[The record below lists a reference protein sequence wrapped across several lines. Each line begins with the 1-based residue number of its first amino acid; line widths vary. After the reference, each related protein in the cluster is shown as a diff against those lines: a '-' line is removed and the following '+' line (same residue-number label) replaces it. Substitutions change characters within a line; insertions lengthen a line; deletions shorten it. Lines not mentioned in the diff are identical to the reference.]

1 MNNIVVFASGSGSN
15 FQAIIDSVNSGDIPA
30 TISGLLA
37 SRNGIQSIER
47 ARKNNIPVQILS
59 ESEFKTDEAYVSAL
73 VQTLED
79 WKPDLIVLAGYM
91 KKIPGIIIK
100 KYANRIINIH
110 PSLLPKYGGKGYFG
124 LNVHKAVIAN
134 GEKESGCTVHV
145 VTNEYDSGPVLEQ
158 TRVPVFPD
166 DTPEALQKRILVQEH
181 LLLPKVIRQILTS
194 KKS

>member
-1 MNNIVVFASGSGSN
+1 M
-15 FQAIIDSVNSGDIPA
+15 
-30 TISGLLA
+30 
-37 SRNGIQSIER
+37 
-47 ARKNNIPVQILS
+47 
-59 ESEFKTDEAYVSAL
+59 
-73 VQTLED
+73 VQTLEE

-91 KKIPGIIIK
+91 KKIPDIIIK

-124 LNVHKAVIAN
+124 MNVHKAVIEN